1 MDPDSI
7 PIYAIALVVLILL
20 SAFFSASETA
30 YSSLNRARLK
40 TQLES
45 GKATVRRAYALSE
58 NYDRLLFTILV
69 GNNIVNIT
77 ATTVSTLLF
86 ALLIRNESVSATVS
100 TAVMT
105 VLVLLFGEIT
115 PKTIA
120 KEMPERFACAVSYPL
135 SFFIFIL
142 YPLTLVFTGWKALL
156 RKVFRFRNDDVITEE
171 ELLTY
176 VEEAGEDGTLDKSE
190 TDLISSA
197 IEFNESEV
205 GDILVP
211 RVNVIAVNIES
222 PMEDIQRAFLEHGF
236 SRLPVYKG
244 SVDSIV
250 GMIHEK
256 DFYAALMK
264 GAGDIRG
271 IVTSVALATE
281 HMRISVLLRSMQRQK
296 VHLAVVVDEYGGTLG
311 IVTLEDILEE
321 LVGEIWDEHDEV
333 VDYFNKLDDK
343 TYLVDGNAEL
353 TDFFELFSL
362 EEDEE
367 IESNT
372 VSGWVIEKCGD
383 IPPIGYTFEYKQLKI
398 EVTKRNLKKV
408 LEIKVTVIEE
418 EKEETED

>member
-45 GKATVRRAYALSE
+45 GKANVRRAYALSE

>member
-30 YSSLNRARLK
+30 YSSLNKARLK

-211 RVNVIAVNIES
+211 RVNVIAVNIDS

>member
-30 YSSLNRARLK
+30 YSSLNKARLK

-383 IPPIGYTFEYKQLKI
+383 IPPIGYTLEYKQLKI

>member
-30 YSSLNRARLK
+30 YSSLNKARLK

-256 DFYAALMK
+256 DFYTALMK